1 MKAEP
6 KGASKG
12 FLALTRLRTG
22 DIADIAENLEKYD
35 AELVLK
41 TGCTLLGV
49 ACAAAGV
56 DESLVRRV
64 SKDVLVGIVP
74 ITSGKGI
81 IAGFSHAV
89 ERIVKHIG
97 FSAFVT
103 ESSDVA
109 GLVEAFDKKA
119 DVIMLSDDERFVA
132 IHVRSQ
138 RVVNNEDATGK
149 GFVSGL
155 SLMTRSLSNR
165 NVLVVGC
172 GPVGQ
177 SATMA
182 LIGLGAVPGVF
193 DVVQRRGYDL
203 AETIQRSQ
211 SVKIRV
217 ENDLNSA
224 LATYRYIID
233 ASPAR
238 DIINR
243 FHVRSDTYIS
253 APGMP
258 TGLNAGAL
266 KKLSG
271 RYLHDPLQIGVATMI
286 VEVTGESGN

>member
-1 MKAEP
+1 M
-6 KGASKG
+6 
-12 FLALTRLRTG
+12 TRLRTEDIS
-22 DIADIAENLEKYD
+22 DIANNLEEYD

-49 ACAAAGV
+49 ACAAVGV
-56 DESLVRRV
+56 DESLLRRT
-64 SKDVLVGIVP
+64 SKNVIVGIIP

-81 IAGFSHAV
+81 IEGFSYAV
-89 ERIVKHIG
+89 ECILKHIG
-97 FSAFVT
+97 FRAFVT

-109 GLVEAFDKKA
+109 GLVEAFNKKA

-132 IHVRSQ
+132 INAGSQ
-138 RVVNNEDATGK
+138 RVVDNADSTGK

-155 SLMTRSLSNR
+155 RLMTRSLTNR
-165 NVLVVGC
+165 NVLVIGC

-177 SATMA
+177 SATTA
-182 LIGLGAVPGVF
+182 LIGLGAFPGVF
-193 DVVQRRGYDL
+193 DVIPRRGYDL

-211 SVKIRV
+211 SSKIRV

-243 FHVRSDTYIS
+243 SHVRGDTYIS
-253 APGMP
+253 APGIP

-266 KKLSG
+266 KKLSA

-286 VEVTGESGN
+286 VEAAGGSGN

>member
-1 MKAEP
+1 M
-6 KGASKG
+6 
-12 FLALTRLRTG
+12 TRLRTG
-22 DIADIAENLEKYD
+22 DIADIAESLEEYD

-41 TGCTLLGV
+41 TECTLLGV

-56 DESLVRRV
+56 EESLVRRI
-64 SKDVLVGIVP
+64 SKDVLVGIIP

-81 IAGFSHAV
+81 IEGFSHAV

-109 GLVEAFDKKA
+109 GLVETFDKKA

-138 RVVNNEDATGK
+138 RVVDNADATGK
-149 GFVSGL
+149 GFVLGL
-155 SLMTRSLSNR
+155 SLMTRSLTNR
-165 NVLVVGC
+165 NVLVIGC

-182 LIGLGAVPGVF
+182 LIGLGAFPGVF
-193 DVVQRRGYDL
+193 DVVSRRGYDL

-243 FHVRSDTYIS
+243 SHVRGDTYIS

-266 KKLSG
+266 KVVICTTRFKSVWP
-271 RYLHDPLQIGVATMI
+271 R
-286 VEVTGESGN
+286 

>member
-1 MKAEP
+1 M
-6 KGASKG
+6 
-12 FLALTRLRTG
+12 TRLRTG
-22 DIADIAENLEKYD
+22 DIADIAENLEEYD

-56 DESLVRRV
+56 EESLVRRI
-64 SKDVLVGIVP
+64 SKDVLVGIIP
-74 ITSGKGI
+74 ITLGKGI
-81 IAGFSHAV
+81 IEGFSHAV

-109 GLVEAFDKKA
+109 GLVETFDKKA

-132 IHVRSQ
+132 IRVRSQ
-138 RVVNNEDATGK
+138 RVVDNADATGK

-155 SLMTRSLSNR
+155 SLMTRSLTNR
-165 NVLVVGC
+165 NVLVIGC

-182 LIGLGAVPGVF
+182 LIGLGAFPGVF
-193 DVVQRRGYDL
+193 DVVLRRGYDL

-217 ENDLNSA
+217 ENDLDSA

-243 FHVRSDTYIS
+243 SHVRGDTYIS

-266 KKLSG
+266 KKLFG

-286 VEVTGESGN
+286 VETAGESGN

>member
-1 MKAEP
+1 M
-6 KGASKG
+6 
-12 FLALTRLRTG
+12 
-22 DIADIAENLEKYD
+22 
-35 AELVLK
+35 
-41 TGCTLLGV
+41 
-49 ACAAAGV
+49 
-56 DESLVRRV
+56 
-64 SKDVLVGIVP
+64 
-74 ITSGKGI
+74 
-81 IAGFSHAV
+81 
-89 ERIVKHIG
+89 KHIG

-119 DVIMLSDDERFVA
+119 DVIVLSDDERFVA

>member
-1 MKAEP
+1 M
-6 KGASKG
+6 
-12 FLALTRLRTG
+12 TRLKTD
-22 DIADIAENLEKYD
+22 DIVDIAETLEEYD

-56 DESLVRRV
+56 DESLVRRI
-64 SKDVLVGIVP
+64 SKDVLVGIIP
-74 ITSGKGI
+74 ITLGKGI
-81 IAGFSHAV
+81 IGGFSRAV

-109 GLVEAFDKKA
+109 GLVETFDKKT

-138 RVVNNEDATGK
+138 RVVDNADATGK

-155 SLMTRSLSNR
+155 NLMTRSLTNR
-165 NVLVVGC
+165 NVLVIGC

-182 LIGLGAVPGVF
+182 LTGLGAFPGVF
-193 DVVQRRGYDL
+193 DVVPRRGYDL

-211 SVKIRV
+211 PVKIRV
-217 ENDLNSA
+217 ENDLDSA

-243 FHVRSDTYIS
+243 SHVRGDTYIS

-286 VEVTGESGN
+286 VEAAGESGN